1 MTAMFSYF
9 SEYNFYK
16 REMNKLVCI
25 LNLLRLSNFLP
36 AEVVGTRFDGRC
48 SIA

>member
-16 REMNKLVCI
+16 REMNKLVCT

-36 AEVVGTRFDGRC
+36 AAEVVGARFDGRC
-48 SIA
+48 SI